1 MRAGDQHVD
10 VCLHLKSWRILSS
23 SAFHAFTQTLV
34 FPPQR
39 RIYAARQ
46 LHASYQLHVFN
57 ASGDH
62 PACDRRCINK
72 AELNQSW
79 RLNLSLGLFFDAFMT
94 VLPAPAEPNCS
105 VSVDVC
111 PLTFAPHAAAA
122 HLGWICIQGSFQ
134 SAGTPSQ
141 RKSVTHRMYNLWP

>member
-1 MRAGDQHVD
+1 MMRAGDQRVD
-10 VCLHLKSWRILSS
+10 VCLHLKSWQILSS
-23 SAFHAFTQTLV
+23 SAIHAFTQTLV

-46 LHASYQLHVFN
+46 LHASYQLHVLK

-62 PACDRRCINK
+62 PACDRRCRNK

-94 VLPAPAEPNCS
+94 VLPAPAEPNWS

-111 PLTFAPHAAAA
+111 PPDLRTARCSDAFRLDLHPGLVPKCWDALSTQVC
-122 HLGWICIQGSFQ
+122 HL
-134 SAGTPSQ
+134 PN
-141 RKSVTHRMYNLWP
+141 V